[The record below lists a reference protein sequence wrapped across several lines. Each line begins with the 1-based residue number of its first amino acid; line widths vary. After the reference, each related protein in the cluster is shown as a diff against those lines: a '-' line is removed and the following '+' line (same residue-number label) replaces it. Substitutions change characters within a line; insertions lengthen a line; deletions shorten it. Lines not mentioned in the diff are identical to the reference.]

1 MNGTIMRDTYIMS
14 EFISQKQQKPLQ
26 IDIKKAPLVGLSKKT
41 LCKFLSWKGDGVLN
55 YIIHRDY

>member
-1 MNGTIMRDTYIMS
+1 MRDTYIMS